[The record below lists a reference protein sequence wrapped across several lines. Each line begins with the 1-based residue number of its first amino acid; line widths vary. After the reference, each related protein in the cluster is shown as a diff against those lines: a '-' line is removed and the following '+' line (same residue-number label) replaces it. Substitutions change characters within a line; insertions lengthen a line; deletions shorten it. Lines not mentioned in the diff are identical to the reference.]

1 MPHPTDRQIR
11 LFIKPAV
18 FVLCLVPL
26 MWLTYQGLTGHLGAN
41 PIEKFIR
48 FTGDWAL
55 RLLLVTLTVTPLRRI
70 TNGAWLLKLRRM
82 LGLFAFFYALV
93 HVLGYVVLDQFFAWD
108 EIWKD
113 IVKRPFITVGMV
125 SFVLLLPLAV
135 TSNQYSMKRLG
146 GRRWKNL
153 HQAVYI
159 IAGCSIFHYLWLVK
173 ADLRTPIIHGLILLA
188 LLGFRAWFNRRTAA
202 AAYQTRLASETH
214 SG

>member
-1 MPHPTDRQIR
+1 MPHPTERHIR

-26 MWLTYQGLTGHLGAN
+26 MWLTYKGLSGQMGAN

-55 RLLLVTLTVTPLRRI
+55 RFLLITLAVTPLRRI
-70 TNGAWLLKLRRM
+70 VNAAWLLKLRRM

-113 IVKRPFITVGMV
+113 IVKRPFITVGMM
-125 SFVLLLPLAV
+125 SFVLLIPLAA
-135 TSNQYSMKRLG
+135 TSNHFSMKRLG
-146 GRRWKNL
+146 GQRWKNL
-153 HQAVYI
+153 HQLVYI
-159 IAGCSIFHYLWLVK
+159 IAGGSIFHYIWLVK
-173 ADLRTPIIHGLILLA
+173 ADLRTPIIHGLILLG
-188 LLGFRAWFNRRTAA
+188 LLGFRAWFHRRAA
-202 AAYQTRLASETH
+202 AAARRTPLASQTH